1 MLRSQRQKFWK
12 GQSWESEILGRLESE
27 ILERSESN
35 ILPLTLQP
43 WLWLNSLNFFCY
55 FKKDLDM
62 TEKKQVGKH
71 LSDLKNSQNIAV
83 LQSIGLDQLFP
94 KWQAC
99 RHGQLG
105 VIGDP
110 ANN

>member
-1 MLRSQRQKFWK
+1 
-12 GQSWESEILGRLESE
+12 
-27 ILERSESN
+27 
-35 ILPLTLQP
+35 
-43 WLWLNSLNFFCY
+43 
-55 FKKDLDM
+55 M